1 MSEYF
6 SIWYVSLLF
15 LWQHAPQLAW
25 TPQAGMGQY
34 NILSQTLMKK
44 IQDKLLVVNSII
56 GIFVNI
62 HMSGLKMLSSS
73 LKYSPNIDFLRESC
87 ILTDIP

>member
-1 MSEYF
+1 
-6 SIWYVSLLF
+6 
-15 LWQHAPQLAW
+15 
-25 TPQAGMGQY
+25 
-34 NILSQTLMKK
+34 MKK